1 MYMETVQCVFVV
13 VKDQA
18 GRVVLIQEGYE
29 LAYGLWAL
37 PGGHVDEGESLEA
50 AAVREAREECG
61 LDVRVVRLLQ
71 TVYMEGEAYKGNV
84 EDYGKQVSL
93 SVFLVESVGGV
104 LQHGEEE
111 LDARWY
117 AVPELS
123 ALPLRWSWLLEF
135 LQTL

>member
-1 MYMETVQCVFVV
+1 METVQCVFVV

-18 GRVVLIQEGYE
+18 GRVALIQEGYE

-37 PGGHVDEGESLEA
+37 PGGHVDAGESLEA

-61 LDVRVVRLLQ
+61 LEVQVVRLLQ

-93 SVFLVESVGGV
+93 SIFLAEAVGGE
-104 LQHGEEE
+104 LCHGEEE

-117 AVPELS
+117 AVSELS
-123 ALPLRWSWLLEF
+123 DLFLRWPWLLEF
-135 LQTL
+135 LQSV

>member
-13 VKDQA
+13 VRDRA

-29 LAYGLWAL
+29 LAHGLWAL
-37 PGGHVDEGESLEA
+37 PGGHVDPGESLEA

-61 LDVRVVRLLQ
+61 LEVQVVRLLQ

-93 SVFLVESVGGV
+93 SIFLAEVVGGE
-104 LQHGEEE
+104 LCHGEEE
-111 LDARWY
+111 LDAQWY
-117 AVPELS
+117 TVSELS
-123 ALPLRWSWLLEF
+123 DLSLRWPWLLEF
-135 LQTL
+135 LQSV